1 MAITIGSYDWPS
13 NGWPVALTGATE
25 LPLESWRVP
34 YAASGW
40 MTAVFSY
47 WMGDINDAAV
57 CRRVTL

>member
-1 MAITIGSYDWPS
+1 M
-13 NGWPVALTGATE
+13 ALTGMTIARADWHYESGLE

-34 YAASGW
+34 YAAPGW